1 MLRVNKSPIKLVNI
15 YLIHENCWSKYYLE
29 EDLVKIIGLIP
40 YPEKNILRVTAIVSQ
55 KGYRTIVKLKSE
67 EKIKNIYNIFNY
79 KNKIIVDLARDYDNS
94 ILSVIVRNNGIVL
107 NTMKFNGGEIWNLL
121 AYEYKLNKLLNE
133 IKEFAQIERVDVTD
147 EIPINDLSDRE
158 LKILS
163 LAYDLGYFDYPRRIK
178 AEELAKIIGI
188 KQSTLIYHLRRAE
201 NKIIGYFIKKLI
213 NNS

>member
-1 MLRVNKSPIKLVNI
+1 
-15 YLIHENCWSKYYLE
+15 
-29 EDLVKIIGLIP
+29 
-40 YPEKNILRVTAIVSQ
+40 
-55 KGYRTIVKLKSE
+55 
-67 EKIKNIYNIFNY
+67 
-79 KNKIIVDLARDYDNS
+79 
-94 ILSVIVRNNGIVL
+94 RNNGIVL